1 MTDAEKCAFMDKALK
16 LAREA
21 FNDGEVPIGAVV
33 VQNGKVIANGRNRR
47 EIGKN
52 ALLHAEIEAI
62 DNACRLLGGWRLPRC
77 EMFVTLEP
85 CPMCAWAAILSGVSK
100 IVFGAYDMNAGALG
114 SFFNLSVHPSAKN
127 TEIYGGICEKECAVL
142 LKEFFRG
149 VRKNENKTF

>member
-1 MTDAEKCAFMDKALK
+1 MKRYMLAALEEAKKAY
-16 LAREA
+16 RE
-21 FNDGEVPIGAVV
+21 DETPVGAVV
-33 VQNGKVIANGRNRR
+33 VKNGEIISSAHNAAEFCQNPLK
-47 EIGKN
+47 
-52 ALLHAEIEAI
+52 HAETAALEA
-62 DNACRLLGGWRLPRC
+62 AMEKLGEKKLSGC
-77 EMFVTLEP
+77 ELYVTMEP

-127 TEIYGGICEKECAVL
+127 TEIYGGICEKECAIL